1 MVLKKV
7 IERALQ
13 AGCSREEDGCVGKL
27 PRHVVTIW
35 SSCHI
40 DVGLVSVLLLFVIV
54 RDGKVVVHQRKVKTT
69 KESLCCWGR

>member
-7 IERALQ
+7 VERALQ

-40 DVGLVSVLLLFVIV
+40 DVGLVSLLLFVIV
-54 RDGKVVVHQRKVKTT
+54 RDGKVVVHQRKVITT
-69 KESLCCWGR
+69 KENLCCWGR